1 MTKWTRDWFFRRA
14 RKIEH
19 GVEIKE
25 TINNEE
31 NDNDQS

>member
-1 MTKWTRDWFFRRA
+1 MTKWTRDWFFRA